1 MEVQA
6 NDIVQAKYKGKNIYY
21 ATPLQAILGL
31 DGQKFEDYLQSKID
45 ETIKGVVLESAETTN
60 GRYIKFTDGT
70 LICTKKV
77 ILESCNISHS
87 ISNYYRTSTLE
98 FKPFPHEFIDLPEVF
113 WSVDNAVT
121 SDSDNSAKPLWVI
134 KFPDVSGTSGQ
145 SCSKTRP
152 GRIAIASN
160 SSTNYS
166 NTISAQYIAIGR
178 WKNYEVSLVQQES
191 TPKTLINSPSNT
203 YSRQETVIGLWEDK
217 KPLYRR
223 TIYLGPLP
231 STTNTEIYYNTG
243 IVDDISVKDLYGTAL
258 GNTTSNTRD
267 FPLPFTGPNRIS
279 IFYRRDTKQIS
290 VHCNLDRSNFIGYL
304 TLEYT
309 KENDTPVTS
318 TTADVLTLLN
328 GQEIT
333 DLDTIIHNRISELV
347 EEEIQNKITEKLNEQ
362 VLWTNPSP
370 KATFTE
376 QNVTLSSPNYKY
388 LTFYYYNWVGGA
400 TSNGGTRIESV
411 KIPKGY
417 NANMTASIKLNGS
430 KQHLAT
436 RGANYV
442 NETTYKI
449 LGQQGTVVGGAL
461 STDNQ
466 WIIPIMIV
474 GSNI

>member
-1 MEVQA
+1 MEVQE

-31 DGQKFEDYLQSKID
+31 DGQKFEDYLLSKID

-70 LICTKKV
+70 LICMKRRA
-77 ILESCNISHS
+77 ISSCAITTA
-87 ISNYYRTSTLE
+87 ISNHYRTSTYS
-98 FKPFPHEFIDLPEVF
+98 FPNFPHEFIDIPEIF
-113 WSVDNAVT
+113 WSVDNA
-121 SDSDNSAKPLWVI
+121 SADSSNSSKALWTL
-134 KFPDVSGTSGQ
+134 KFPDVNNENSHGS
-145 SCSKTRP
+145 SKTNP
-152 GRIAIASN
+152 GRIAIAS
-160 SSTNYS
+160 SSSFTCTKPVS
-166 NTISAQYIAIGR
+166 LQYIAIGR
-178 WKNYEVSLVQQES
+178 WKNYEISLVQQES

-267 FPLPFTGPNRIS
+267 FPLPFAGPNPIS
-279 IFYRRDTKQIS
+279 IFYRRDTKQVS
-290 VHCNLDRSNFIGYL
+290 VRCNLDRSNFIGYL

-309 KENDTPVTS
+309 KDNDTPVTS

-347 EEEIQNKITEKLNEQ
+347 EEEIQSKIAEKLNEQ

-417 NANMTASIKLNGS
+417 NVNMTASIKLNGGS
-430 KQHLAT
+430 QHLAT

-449 LGQQGTVVGGAL
+449 LGQQGTIVGGAL